1 LIFGGL
7 LPTEGI
13 IFLFVPIV
21 FPAAQIAGVDPVH
34 FCVVVPVNLMIGLN
48 TPPFGLS
55 LFVASGALLCVT
67 CIEPIM
73 TFPPS
78 TM

>member
-48 TPPFGLS
+48 TPP
-55 LFVASGALLCVT
+55 SGSAFSWQAARC
-67 CIEPIM
+67 
-73 TFPPS
+73 FA
-78 TM
+78 